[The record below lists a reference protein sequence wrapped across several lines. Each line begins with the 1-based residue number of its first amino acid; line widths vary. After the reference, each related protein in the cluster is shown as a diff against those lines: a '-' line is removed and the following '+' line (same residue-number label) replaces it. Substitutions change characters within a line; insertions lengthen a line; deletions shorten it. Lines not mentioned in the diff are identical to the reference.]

1 MIYDGLDAIG
11 LYRGL
16 TRGLDVLIDWL
27 GKNDPADLPIGIT
40 EIDGK
45 RVYANV
51 MNTSTKHEKNA
62 RFEMHRKYLD
72 VQVALEGAERF
83 KTTPG
88 AMGGAGDFDEAADK
102 GYCRAAEGN
111 DDLLEGCLADGRF
124 AVFMI
129 GEPHMPNLVL
139 PGAEPGPVKKVCFKV
154 VGDQFWD
161 EV

>member
-51 MNTSTKHEKNA
+51 MDASTRHERDA
-62 RFEMHRKYLD
+62 RFETHRKYLD
-72 VQVALEGAERF
+72 V
-83 KTTPG
+83 
-88 AMGGAGDFDEAADK
+88 
-102 GYCRAAEGN
+102 
-111 DDLLEGCLADGRF
+111 
-124 AVFMI
+124 
-129 GEPHMPNLVL
+129 
-139 PGAEPGPVKKVCFKV
+139 
-154 VGDQFWD
+154 
-161 EV
+161 